1 MSWDYY
7 PILRWKQGEQLA
19 MARLDAA
26 DRAGL
31 LPIAEVQVLETGSQP
46 KLEKTLRSAHAN
58 QYPIA
63 IDIKPVYLGT
73 RVPLAR
79 LAGIVGRF
87 RKAGLAVWPVV
98 HDADALAD
106 TAGLLAFKGHADLVL
121 RIYPNDTP
129 LTAALAIAKGAR
141 KAMGRAGRLHVVV
154 DLDSIGDID
163 PNAVAAMA
171 VPYVR
176 DLTALGDVTRVIVA
190 GGSFPL
196 TVGGFKLGVGNLLP
210 RRELSIWKAV
220 GAASGCH
227 GAAFGD
233 YGVTNPQPLEPIDP
247 RTMNP
252 SAHIRYTLKNDWW
265 LLRASGVKTKGW
277 AQYNGLCVL
286 LVNDARYCG
295 TAFSFGDD
303 RYMAHSKTGSTSGS
317 FMTWRRDATSHHL
330 VYTVRQLAAGN
341 Y

>member
-1 MSWDYY
+1 MSWGYY

-19 MARLDAA
+19 VKRLDAA
-26 DRAGL
+26 DRADM
-31 LPIAEVQVLETGSQP
+31 LPIAEVQALETGVQP
-46 KLEKTLRSAHAN
+46 KLEKTLRSARAD

-63 IDIKPVYLGT
+63 IDVKPVYLGT

-79 LAGIVGRF
+79 LARIVGRF
-87 RKAGLAVWPVV
+87 QMAGLGVWPVV
-98 HDADALAD
+98 HGADALAD
-106 TAGLLAFKGHADLVL
+106 TSGLSAFKGQADLVL

-129 LTAALAIAKGAR
+129 LAVALVLAKDVH
-141 KAMGRAGRLHVVV
+141 KAMGRTGHLHVVV
-154 DLDSIGDID
+154 DLDSIGDIE

-171 VPYVR
+171 LPYVR
-176 DLTALGDVTRVIVA
+176 DLSALGDVTRVIVA

-196 TVGGFKLGVGNLLP
+196 TVGGFRLGVGNRLP

-220 GAASGCH
+220 RAAPGCH
-227 GAAFGD
+227 DVAFGD

-252 SAHIRYTLKNDWW
+252 SAHIRYTLKNEWW

-277 AQYNGLCVL
+277 GQYNDLCIL
-286 LVNDARYCG
+286 LVNDTRYCCA
-295 TAFSFGDD
+295 TFSFGDD
-303 RYMAHSKTGSTSGS
+303 RYMVHSKAGSTSGS

-330 VYTVRQLAAGN
+330 AYTVRQLAAGN

>member
-19 MARLDAA
+19 VARLKAA

-31 LPIAEVQVLETGSQP
+31 LPIAEVQVLETGGQL
-46 KLEKTLRSAHAN
+46 KLEKTLRSAHAD
-58 QYPIA
+58 QCPIA

-79 LAGIVGRF
+79 LARIVGRF
-87 RKAGLAVWPVV
+87 QTTGLDVWPVV
-98 HDADALAD
+98 HGADALAD
-106 TAGLLAFKGHADLVL
+106 TTGLSAFKGQADLVL

-129 LTAALAIAKGAR
+129 LAAALALAKDIR

-163 PNAVAAMA
+163 PKAVAVMA
-171 VPYVR
+171 APYVR
-176 DLTALGDVTRVIVA
+176 DLTALGEVARVIVA

-210 RRELSIWKAV
+210 RRELTIWKAV
-220 GAASGCH
+220 RATSGCQD
-227 GAAFGD
+227 AAFGD

-252 SAHIRYTLKNDWW
+252 SAHIRYTLKNEWW

-277 AQYNGLCVL
+277 GQYNDLCVL
-286 LVNDARYCG
+286 LVSDARYCG
-295 TAFSFGDD
+295 ATFSFGDD
-303 RYMAHSKTGSTSGS
+303 RYMSHSTAGSTSGS
-317 FMTWRRDATSHHL
+317 LMTWRRDATSHHL

>member
-1 MSWDYY
+1 MNWDYY
-7 PILRWKQGEQLA
+7 PILRWKQGEQFA
-19 MARLDAA
+19 VASLDAA
-26 DRAGL
+26 DRASL
-31 LPIAEVQVLETGSQP
+31 LPIAEVQMLETGGQP
-46 KLEKTLRSAHAN
+46 KLERTLRSAHAD
-58 QYPIA
+58 QYSIA

-79 LAGIVGRF
+79 LARIVGRF
-87 RKAGLAVWPVV
+87 QTMGFKVWPVV
-98 HDADALAD
+98 HGADALAD
-106 TAGLLAFKGHADLVL
+106 TTGLSAFKGWADLVL
-121 RIYPNDTP
+121 RVYPNDTP
-129 LTAALAIAKGAR
+129 LAAALALAKDVR
-141 KAMGRAGRLHVVV
+141 KAMGRASRLHVVV

-220 GAASGCH
+220 RAAPGCH
-227 GAAFGD
+227 DAAFGD

-252 SAHIRYTLKNDWW
+252 SAHIRYTLKNEWW

-277 AQYNGLCVL
+277 GQYNGLCVL
-286 LVNDARYCG
+286 LINDARYCG
-295 TAFSFGDD
+295 ATFSFGDN
-303 RYMAHSKTGSTSGS
+303 RYMTHSTAGSTSGS